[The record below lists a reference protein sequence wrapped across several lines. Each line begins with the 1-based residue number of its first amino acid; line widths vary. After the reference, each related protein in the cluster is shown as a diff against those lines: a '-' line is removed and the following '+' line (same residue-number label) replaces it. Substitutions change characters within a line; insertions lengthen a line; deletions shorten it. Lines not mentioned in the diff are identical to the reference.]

1 MRGASRASGEA
12 VEAGAEPAAGSSS
25 TAPRQRILSLLPD
38 ARAAAST
45 EEARLVPARLRRVIK
60 GAGKKERSSQ
70 CWQLEAQ
77 ATGKDFAGVAA
88 TGSGKSLTWLAPAA
102 ADARDALDEARQA
115 GRADVTLAP
124 ITLVVVPLIA
134 MGAPHEEG
142 ANQFLLDSCR
152 DLLEAAWAAGVWAK
166 APYGRCT

>member
-38 ARAAAST
+38 ARAPASV
-45 EEARLVPARLRRVIK
+45 EEARLVPTRLRRVIK
-60 GAGKKERSSQ
+60 GADKKERSSQ
-70 CWQLEAQ
+70 CWNLEAQ

-88 TGSGKSLTWLAPAA
+88 TGSGKSLIWLAYAA

-134 MGAPHEEG
+134 MGAPHEEE

-152 DLLEAAWAAGVWAK
+152 DLLEASWAAGVWAK